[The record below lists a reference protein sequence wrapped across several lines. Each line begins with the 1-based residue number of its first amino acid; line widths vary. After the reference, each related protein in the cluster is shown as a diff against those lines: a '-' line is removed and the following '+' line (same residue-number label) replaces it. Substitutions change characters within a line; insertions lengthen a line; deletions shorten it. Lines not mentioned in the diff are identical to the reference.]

1 MNGTGR
7 ERSGVDVLI
16 AEDNEVNQMV
26 FSFIMEELGYSFEIV
41 GDGEA
46 AVARF
51 QELRP
56 PVVIMDISMP
66 VMNGIE
72 ATRKI
77 RELENG
83 CDDPAAIIAA
93 TAHALKGD
101 SERCLA
107 AGMDDY
113 IAKPISPDKLKSVLE
128 QWFDRI
134 SETAA
139 AG

>member
-7 ERSGVDVLI
+7 ERSGVDILI
-16 AEDNEVNQMV
+16 AEDNDVNQVV

-41 GDGEA
+41 GDGENA
-46 AVARF
+46 IARF

-56 PVVIMDISMP
+56 PIIIMDVSMP

-72 ATRKI
+72 ATMKI

-83 CDDPAAIIAA
+83 CSDPVVIIAA

-101 SERCLA
+101 RERCLD

-113 IAKPISPDKLKSVLE
+113 IAKPISPDKLKSVLD
-128 QWFDRI
+128 QWFEKTSRA
-134 SETAA
+134 AA